1 MTNQNQHMASP
12 LAASTAAAHHL
23 VDAELSGA
31 SRFGYLTL
39 LLTSLAMSAV
49 TGALWLTEP
58 ALPARTSIA
67 LVIMTAIG
75 MSWVAFAIWVLTR
88 RRVLFARHSIV
99 AGRMAV
105 TFTSVFVAGAAAI
118 GVTDGGRAAFA
129 AAGFGVV
136 MLAGAVVI
144 LRRAHRAF
152 DRLELRRR
160 ELEAGLAGARR

>member
-1 MTNQNQHMASP
+1 MTNQNHPAASP
-12 LAASTAAAHHL
+12 LSTSAAAAHHL
-23 VDAELSGA
+23 VDAELSTA

-39 LLTSLAMSAV
+39 LLTSLAMSVV

-58 ALPARTSIA
+58 ALPARASIA
-67 LVIMTAIG
+67 LVLMTAIG
-75 MSWVAFAIWVLTR
+75 ASWVAFAIWVLTR

-105 TFTSVFVAGAAAI
+105 TFTSIFVAGALAI
-118 GVTDGGRAAFA
+118 GLTNSGTAPFVA
-129 AAGFGVV
+129 AACGLL
-136 MLAGAVVI
+136 MLAAALVI

-152 DRLELRRR
+152 DRLESRRR

>member
-1 MTNQNQHMASP
+1 MRNQDHSAASP
-12 LAASTAAAHHL
+12 LSTSAAAAHHL
-23 VDAELSGA
+23 ADAQLSAA

-39 LLTSLAMSAV
+39 LLTSLAMSVV

-67 LVIMTAIG
+67 LVLMTAIG
-75 MSWVAFAIWVLTR
+75 ASWVAFATWVLTR

-105 TFTSVFVAGAAAI
+105 AFTSIFVVGTLAI
-118 GVTDGGRAAFA
+118 ALTDGGTAAFA
-129 AAGFGVV
+129 AAGCGLV
-136 MLAGAVVI
+136 MVAGAVVM

-152 DRLELRRR
+152 DRLESRRR
-160 ELEAGLAGARR
+160 ELEADLAGARR